1 MKINEVKCN
10 DIVFGSDA
18 LPLISGPCVIENR
31 EHVLK
36 MAESILSVTDKLGIP
51 FIFKASFDK
60 ANRTSIDSFRG
71 NGVDEGLKI
80 LQEVKDSFKIPITT
94 DIHHPEHA
102 KAVSD
107 VVDILQIPAF
117 LCRQTDLLIAAGE
130 TGKVVNVKKGQFYL
144 PTK

>member
-94 DIHHPEHA
+94 DIHH
-102 KAVSD
+102 
-107 VVDILQIPAF
+107 
-117 LCRQTDLLIAAGE
+117 
-130 TGKVVNVKKGQFYL
+130 
-144 PTK
+144 